1 MFRIF
6 GDLMLPHLLWA
17 SLVAQLVKNPTG
29 GDSSSI
35 LQLGSSP
42 RRDSLQTP
50 IFLGFLGGSDGKE
63 YACSARD
70 LGLIP
75 GDGNGYTAIFLPGE
89 FQGQRSLAV

>member
-1 MFRIF
+1 MHIDKALYEMCIF
-6 GDLMLPHLLWA
+6 IGKIPW
-17 SLVAQLVKNPTG
+17 
-29 GDSSSI
+29 
-35 LQLGSSP
+35 
-42 RRDSLQTP
+42 RREWLCIP